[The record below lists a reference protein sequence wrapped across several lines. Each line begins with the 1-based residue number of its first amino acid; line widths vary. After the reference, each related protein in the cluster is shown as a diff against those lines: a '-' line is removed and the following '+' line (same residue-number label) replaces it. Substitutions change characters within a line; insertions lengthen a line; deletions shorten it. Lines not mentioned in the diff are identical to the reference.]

1 MNAEWLHWY
10 YLIYLLPAAVAA
22 LVLLMTG
29 LSGHHGSHGHAGHG
43 GSHLHGGHGAGHGSS
58 GVHRGVH
65 SGTRGPSAANHS
77 HARGHHSPPRE
88 SGPSRTPGVGHQL
101 LGFFGVGRVPLT
113 LVIGSLMIGW
123 GWAGMAVTDTLQRSL
138 HWPPA
143 LFVGPALAAAAAGS
157 LATAKLFGELSVR
170 LLPKDES
177 YAIGREGLLGLT
189 GKVVYPV
196 TETGGR
202 VHLFDQYR
210 TLHVKPARVRPGEPP
225 IENGTEVIVAS
236 LDLER
241 DTLIVEPLGFQRSAM
256 SERQSAI
263 RDSRRSVKPPDEV
276 ELRNRES

>member
-1 MNAEWLHWY
+1 MNAGWLHWY
-10 YLIYLLPAAVAA
+10 YLIYWLPAALAA

-29 LSGHHGSHGHAGHG
+29 MSGHHGGHGHAGHG
-43 GSHLHGGHGAGHGSS
+43 GPHLHGGHGAGHGSS
-58 GVHRGVH
+58 GAHRGAH
-65 SGTRGPSAANHS
+65 TGAHRPSPAAHF
-77 HARGHHSPPRE
+77 HARGQQSQSRE
-88 SGPSRTPGVGHQL
+88 TGPSRSPGVGHQL
-101 LGFFGVGRVPLT
+101 LGFFGVGRAPVT

-123 GWAGMAVTDTLQRSL
+123 GWAGMAVTDTLQRSF

-177 YAIGREGLLGLT
+177 YAIGREGLVGLT

-196 TETGGR
+196 SETGGR

-225 IENGTEVIVAS
+225 IANGTEVIVAS

-241 DTLIVEPLGFQRSAM
+241 DTLIVEPLGFQRSAI

-263 RDSRRSVKPPDEV
+263 RDSGRAVNPPEEV